1 MERLAMLSDLRYA
14 FRSLRRAPAFAIVAI
29 VTLALGIGANA
40 ATFSVL
46 NGVLLRP
53 LPFDGADRLVLVSMT
68 RPDSGDFARPFSY
81 PDYADLRER
90 SGSFE
95 SAAAWALGRFT
106 LTSGEPELLHYAVV
120 TSSFFSVLRVRPALG
135 RDFRAEDD
143 RPGAPPMA
151 IISHGLWLRQ
161 LGGDPG
167 AVGRSIRLN
176 GRPFEVVGI
185 MPAGF
190 RFLTFRKDT
199 DVWLPLGSDPFVDR
213 RYARSVYGMGV
224 LARLAPGR
232 TIASAQADVDAIAKQ
247 LAAERAENRGRGMA
261 VMSLRDQA
269 VGTLKP
275 ALRVLMAAVGLV
287 LLIACANVA
296 NLVLARAASRRR
308 EMAIRAALGAGRGR
322 LLRHLLAE
330 HLLLA
335 CAGGSLGLFLAS
347 WSLDLLALVPEAAPS
362 LYIPYTLGSGTVA
375 VDGRVLLFTAGLSL
389 ATTFLFGFG
398 PALRGARTSL
408 APDLQS
414 RGDSA
419 PRRDQRTRSVLVVV
433 EVALATAL
441 LVGAGLLVRTLFTL
455 QRVDPGFDTD
465 RLVSFDVILPA
476 PRYAAPAASRT
487 FVTEAVDRLAALPDV
502 AAAGAVEFLPLAG
515 IDSSTGLFI
524 EGRPPD
530 PQGKEVQIHYRSA
543 TPGYFG
549 AMGIRLLSGRGF
561 SGSDGEAA
569 PRVALINETMARRL
583 WPGEDP
589 IGRRVALIVESLRF
603 RPDGP
608 PTRDVAA
615 GLREIVGIVGDV
627 RHGGL
632 DVEAVP
638 EMYVPF
644 AQRPAR
650 EMTLVARTDAD
661 PGAIIAQGRRIVSG
675 LDPEQPIANGGP
687 IADLVSASIA
697 RPRFNAVLLAL
708 FTALALL
715 LAGVGVY
722 GVIAYTVARRIPE
735 IGIRIAL
742 GGTGRDIA
750 ALVIGQGL
758 RLAVIGL
765 AAGLIAALALSRLLS
780 GLLFGVTPRDP
791 LVFAGAGGV
800 LAAVALLASVVPA
813 WRATRVDPIA
823 ALRSE

>member
-1 MERLAMLSDLRYA
+1 MLNDFRYA
-14 FRSLRRAPAFAIVAI
+14 VRSLRRAPGFAAVAI

-40 ATFSVL
+40 AIFGVL

-53 LPFDGADRLVLVSMT
+53 LPFDEADRLVLVSMT
-68 RPDSGDFARPFSY
+68 RPESGDDRRPFSY
-81 PDYADLRER
+81 PDYADLQER
-90 SGSFE
+90 SRSFDGM
-95 SAAAWALGRFT
+95 AAWTFGRSNF
-106 LTSGEPELLHYAVV
+106 TSGDPELLLHAVV
-120 TSSFFSVLRVRPALG
+120 TSRFFSILRVQPALG
-135 RDFRAEDD
+135 RDFRVEDD
-143 RPGAPPMA
+143 RPGAPAIA
-151 IISHGLWLRQ
+151 IISHGFWQRR

-167 AVGRSIRLN
+167 AVGRPIQLN
-176 GRPFEVVGI
+176 GRPFDVVGI
-185 MPAGF
+185 MPSGF
-190 RFLTFRKDT
+190 RFLTFRRDT

-224 LARLAPGR
+224 LARLAPGS
-232 TIASAQADVDAIAKQ
+232 TIASARADVDAIARQ
-247 LAAERAENRGRGMA
+247 LAIERAENRGRGMA
-261 VMSLRDQA
+261 VFSLRDQI

-275 ALRVLMAAVGLV
+275 ALRVLMAAVGFV

-308 EMAIRAALGAGRGR
+308 EMAIRASLGAGRGR

-335 CAGGSLGLFLAS
+335 FAGGGLGLFLAS
-347 WSLDLLALVPEAAPS
+347 WSLDLLALVPAAAPS
-362 LYIPYTLGSGTVA
+362 LFVPYTLGPDAVA
-375 VDGRVLLFTAGLSL
+375 IDGRVLVFTAGLSL
-389 ATTFLFGFG
+389 GMTFLFGFG
-398 PALRGARTSL
+398 PVLRGARTSL
-408 APDLQS
+408 TSDLQA

-419 PRRDQRTRSVLVVV
+419 PRHEQRTRSALVIV
-433 EVALATAL
+433 EMALTAAL
-441 LVGAGLLVRTLFTL
+441 LVGAGLLMRTLFSL

-465 RLVSFDVILPA
+465 RVVSFDVNLPA
-476 PRYAAPAASRT
+476 PRYGNPAASRG
-487 FVTEAVDRLAALPDV
+487 FVTECVDRLAALPEV

-515 IDSSTGLFI
+515 FDAATGLFI
-524 EGRPPD
+524 EGWPPAPPGQD
-530 PQGKEVQIHYRSA
+530 VQIHYRSA

-549 AMGIRLLSGRGF
+549 AIGMRLVQGRGF
-561 SGSDGEAA
+561 TASDRETA

-589 IGRRVALIVESLRF
+589 IGRRVALTVESLRY

-608 PTRDVAA
+608 PTRDWAA
-615 GLREIVGIVGDV
+615 GMREIVGIVGDV

-632 DVEAVP
+632 DAEAFP

-650 EMTLVARTDAD
+650 DMTIVVRTAAD
-661 PGAIIAQGRRIVSG
+661 PRAVIAQGRRIVSD
-675 LDPEQPIANGGP
+675 LDPEQPISNEGT

-697 RPRFNAVLLAL
+697 RPRFNAVLLSA
-708 FTALALL
+708 FTALALI

-722 GVIAYTVARRIPE
+722 GVIGYTVARRIPE

-750 ALVIGQGL
+750 ALVIGQSL
-758 RLAVIGL
+758 RLSVIGL

-780 GLLFGVTPRDP
+780 GLLFGVTVRDP
-791 LVFAGAGGV
+791 VVFAGAAVV
-800 LAAVALLASVVPA
+800 LAAVALVASVVPA
-813 WRATRVDPIA
+813 WRATRIDPIA